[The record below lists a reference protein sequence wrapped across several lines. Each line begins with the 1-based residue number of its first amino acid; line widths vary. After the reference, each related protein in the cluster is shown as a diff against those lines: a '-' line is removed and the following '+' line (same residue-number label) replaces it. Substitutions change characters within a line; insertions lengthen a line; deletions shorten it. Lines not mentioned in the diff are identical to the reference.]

1 MPASR
6 TAETSALRTGLSQLA
21 LSLSAFGALA
31 VAGAGGFYFFG
42 DPDAGGPKIEIA
54 LFNPPA
60 VAPVLKTRLENLS
73 PSIDDEA
80 VVKASASGDE
90 TIPDGSGDGGDEGVA
105 KASFTVTEIDNTK
118 TIQINSSSALTKA
131 PLLGFFERTP
141 AGDLPKIAAD
151 GKTPAQA
158 YARPFTAISGA
169 PKISL
174 IVGGLGLKAS
184 HTLSAINDL
193 PPEVTLSFVP
203 YADDLQTW
211 INRARAAGHEVL
223 LELPMEPYDYPN
235 VDTGPYTLLTTSKP
249 DENLRR
255 LNLLLGKASGY
266 FGVTN
271 YQGAKFATDAH
282 AAGPVFAALRSRGL
296 IFVNDG
302 AAARSVLPETAKAA
316 GLPFGAADRI
326 VDVEPSADAIDHQLL
341 QLEAT
346 ALQNGDAVG
355 VGYAYPVTI
364 EQFRQWTQGLKAKG
378 YQLAPA
384 SASAGVK
391 AFAPTPA
398 PAPVAGP
405 IKLGK
410 PKSPA

>member
-6 TAETSALRTGLSQLA
+6 TAETSAIRTGLSQLA
-21 LSLSAFGALA
+21 LSLAAFGALA
-31 VAGAGGFYFFG
+31 AAGAGALYFFG
-42 DPDAGGPKIEIA
+42 DPDAGGPRIELA
-54 LFNPPA
+54 LFTPPS
-60 VAPVLKTRLENLS
+60 VAPVLKTRLDNHL
-73 PSIDDEA
+73 DDEA
-80 VVKASASGDE
+80 TPKLAETDE
-90 TIPDGSGDGGDEGVA
+90 ALPEGSGDGDEGVA
-105 KASFTVTEIDNTK
+105 KASFTVTEIDNSK
-118 TIQINSSSALTKA
+118 TIQINASTALPKA
-131 PLLGFFERTP
+131 PMLGFFERTP
-141 AGDLPKIAAD
+141 AGDLPKISAD

-158 YARPFTAISGA
+158 YARPFTPVSGA

-235 VDTGPYTLLTTSKP
+235 VDTGPYTLLTTAKP
-249 DENLRR
+249 DENIRR

-282 AAGPVFAALRSRGL
+282 AASPVFAALKARGL
-296 IFVNDG
+296 IFLNDG
-302 AAARSVLPETAKAA
+302 AAARSVLPDTARQTGMA
-316 GLPFGAADRI
+316 FDVADRI

-364 EQFRQWTQGLKAKG
+364 EQFRIWTQGLKAKG

-384 SASAGVK
+384 SASAGV
-391 AFAPTPA
+391 
-398 PAPVAGP
+398 
-405 IKLGK
+405 
-410 PKSPA
+410 